1 MKEYITGI
9 QHLGIPTEDILKT
22 ITFYEALGFEK
33 RFETTLLQETV
44 EQKVCFL
51 CLENI
56 VIETYEE
63 KQTTNKPGAI
73 DHFAINVNDIEEVY
87 KRIKELGYSS
97 VEGEIKK
104 LPFWEKGVKFF
115 TIYGPNKEKV
125 EFSQFL

>member
-1 MKEYITGI
+1 MKKYITGI
-9 QHLGIPTEDILKT
+9 QHLGIPTESISKT
-22 ITFYEALGFEK
+22 IAFYKSLGFEK
-33 RFETTLLQETV
+33 EFETTLIKETV

-63 KQTTNKPGAI
+63 KCTANQPGAI
-73 DHFAINVNDIEEVY
+73 EHIAINVNDIEGAY

-97 VEGEIKK
+97 IEGEIKE

-125 EFSQFL
+125 EFSQYL